1 MNIESK
7 GHWITT
13 PQPLLEK
20 NIRPEQSSRIL
31 DFEGI
36 TTGDSKLP
44 TALKKKGKWKKM
56 AARGAGWM
64 EKRKEAQ
71 GETLKGKKVEAENFE
86 SKDTTG
92 SYARKTE

>member
-1 MNIESK
+1 
-7 GHWITT
+7 
-13 PQPLLEK
+13 
-20 NIRPEQSSRIL
+20 
-31 DFEGI
+31 
-36 TTGDSKLP
+36 
-44 TALKKKGKWKKM
+44 
-56 AARGAGWM
+56 M